1 VTEELAAVSGADGTF
16 RLTGV
21 PAGRQTLRIWHETL
35 AAKPVTVDVVNGQ
48 TATVTVEL
56 TRPIG

>member
-1 VTEELAAVSGADGTF
+1 
-16 RLTGV
+16 V